1 VIVAG
6 VDLLVA
12 PGDLRR
18 GVDVVLDDGRVA
30 AIEPAGAAGAPRSGD
45 EVLDGTG
52 LLGVPGLVNA
62 HTHSPENPSRGLADG
77 LALEPWLARLMG
89 ETGTYSEEDHYWCAL
104 ATAAELLLCGTTSV
118 LDHVGMTPLRDG
130 GFDGV
135 MRAYRDAGIRG
146 GMAPLFSDH
155 DATAT
160 LARSL
165 GVDGVDGPLIPQM
178 APPLPTPEAIAL
190 TEDAIDRWHGSE
202 RGRLHVLAGASG
214 IQWASEELL
223 VGMADVARRRG
234 TTMQLHVL
242 ETRLQDA
249 ACRLRFGGRSGVAV
263 LDQLGVLGPDV
274 SMAHCVWLDDD
285 DVSLIAERGGV
296 VVHNPAANARLRS
309 GRARVADLLA
319 AGVSVGIGT
328 DGAAS
333 SDDQQMWFAMRLATL
348 LHRGPDEDWVSCPD
362 ALSMAT
368 VAGGRALGVEGLGTL
383 AVGAP
388 ADIALLDRASFGL
401 AGLEASL
408 VLSETGASVRHVVVA
423 GDVVVRDGRPT
434 RFSLDEVHAAIAD
447 QRDRR
452 LRFADPD
459 GMAPVLARI
468 EATRAALA
476 ARDGRPF
483 VGPPG
488 AVVG

>member
-1 VIVAG
+1 VIVAQTD
-6 VDLLVA
+6 VLVA
-12 PGDLRR
+12 PGDLRT
-18 GVDVVLDDGRVA
+18 GVDLVIEGGRVA
-30 AIEPAGAAGAPRSGD
+30 AIEPARPRSGPPD
-45 EVLDGTG
+45 AVLDGSG
-52 LLGVPGLVNA
+52 LLAVPGLVNA
-62 HTHSPENPSRGLADG
+62 HTHSPENPSRGLGDG
-77 LALEPWLARLMG
+77 LALEPWLARLLG
-89 ETGTYSEEDHYWCAL
+89 ESGPYTEEDHYWCAL
-104 ATAAELLLCGTTSV
+104 ATAAELLCNGCTSV
-118 LDHVGMTPLRDG
+118 LDHVGMTPIRDG

-155 DATAT
+155 DATAD

-165 GVDGVDGPLIPQM
+165 GVRDVGAALIPQQV
-178 APPLPTPEAIAL
+178 PVLPTPEAIAL
-190 TEDAIDRWHGSE
+190 TEDAIDRWHGAE
-202 RGRLHVLAGASG
+202 GGRLHVLAGASG

-223 VGMADVARRRG
+223 VGMADVARRRR

-242 ETRLQDA
+242 ETRVQDA

-263 LDQLGVLGPDV
+263 LDELGILGPDV

-285 DVSLIAERGGV
+285 DVERIAARGGV

-319 AGVSVGIGT
+319 AGVTVAIGT

-368 VAGGRALGVEGLGTL
+368 VAGGQALGVPGLGTL
-383 AVGAP
+383 APGAP
-388 ADIALLDRASFGL
+388 ADVALLDRASFGL
-401 AGLEASL
+401 AGARELEAAL
-408 VLSETGASVRHVVVA
+408 VLSETGAGVRHVVVA
-423 GDVVVRDGRPT
+423 GELVVRDRRPT
-434 RFSLDEVHAAIAD
+434 RFSLDEVHAAIAE
-447 QRDRR
+447 QRERR
-452 LRFADPD
+452 LRDADPPELA
-459 GMAPVLARI
+459 GTLARI

-476 ARDGRPF
+476 ARDGRRF
-483 VGPPG
+483 VG
-488 AVVG
+488 AST